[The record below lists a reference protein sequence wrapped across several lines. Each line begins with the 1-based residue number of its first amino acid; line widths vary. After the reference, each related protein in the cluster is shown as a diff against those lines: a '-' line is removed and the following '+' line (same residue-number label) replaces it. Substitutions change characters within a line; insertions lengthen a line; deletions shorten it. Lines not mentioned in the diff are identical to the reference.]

1 MESAMSV
8 TTDTRSNETE
18 LFESE
23 KKRFPNWVIT
33 VVSVAAALSLWEFFG
48 RDIDPLF
55 GSYPSAIFLA
65 FLGMMQTNALPAAF
79 ASSLQPFFA
88 GLAISVLAG
97 VPIGLL
103 LGRYRLFEAAFGIYV
118 TAGYATPLIAMV
130 PVLMLWFGLGFQ
142 VKVVIVVLM
151 SFFPICINTWAGVK
165 AVPNSLIEVGR
176 AFVAPGFEIM
186 RRIILPAVLP
196 YIMAGIRLAIGKAVI
211 AMIIAEFLT
220 QISGLGGLIINS
232 AQSFQTAEM
241 FVPIFLVMAFAVGLT
256 ALVGWLEKK
265 IAPWQSE
272 IAGDN
277 GM

>member
-1 MESAMSV
+1 MSV
-8 TTDTRSNETE
+8 TSDTNSNETV

-23 KKRFPNWVIT
+23 KSRFPSWAIT
-33 VVSVAAALSLWEFFG
+33 VASVAAALGIWEFFG

-55 GSYPSAIFLA
+55 GSYPSAIFQA
-65 FLGMMQTNALPAAF
+65 FLEMMQTNALSAAF

-103 LGRYRLFEAAFGIYV
+103 LGRYRFFEAAFGIYV

-241 FVPIFLVMAFAVGLT
+241 FVPIILVMAFAVGLT

>member
-1 MESAMSV
+1 
-8 TTDTRSNETE
+8 
-18 LFESE
+18 
-23 KKRFPNWVIT
+23 
-33 VVSVAAALSLWEFFG
+33 ALGLWEFFG

-65 FLGMMQTNALPAAF
+65 FLEMMQTNALPAAF

>member
-1 MESAMSV
+1 MSV
-8 TTDTRSNETE
+8 AVENSNDAVYA
-18 LFESE
+18 E
-23 KKRFPNWVIT
+23 KDRARVPNWVIT
-33 VVSVAAALSLWEFFG
+33 VISVLCAIGVWEYFG

-55 GSYPSAIFLA
+55 GSYPSAIFAA
-65 FLGMMQTNALPAAF
+65 FLEMMGSNQLPEAF
-79 ASSLQPFFA
+79 IASLQPFVV
-88 GLAISVLAG
+88 GLVISAIVG

-103 LGRYRLFEAAFGIYV
+103 LGRYRIFEAAFGIYV

-130 PVLMLWFGLGFQ
+130 PVLILWFGLGFE

-151 SFFPICINTWAGVK
+151 SFFPICINTWLGVK
-165 AVPNSLIEVGR
+165 AVPNTLIEVGR
-176 AFVAPGFEIM
+176 AFVASDFEIM
-186 RRIILPAVLP
+186 LRIVLPAVLP

-220 QISGLGGLIINS
+220 AISGLGGLIINS

-241 FVPIFLVMAFAVGLT
+241 FVPIILVMILAVGLT
-256 ALVGWLEKK
+256 AFVGWLEKK

-277 GM
+277 EM

>member
-1 MESAMSV
+1 MSV
-8 TTDTRSNETE
+8 TANSSNNDIVLAEGA
-18 LFESE
+18 
-23 KKRFPNWVIT
+23 KGRIPNWAITSLSVI
-33 VVSVAAALSLWEFFG
+33 VAIGIWEYFG

-55 GSYPSAIFLA
+55 GSYPSAIFQA
-65 FLGMMQTNALPAAF
+65 FLDMIGTNALPEAF

-88 GLAISVLAG
+88 GLAISILAG

-130 PVLMLWFGLGFQ
+130 PVLMLWFGLGFE

-232 AQSFQTAEM
+232 AQSFQTAQM
-241 FVPIFLVMAFAVGLT
+241 FVPIILVMAFAVGLT
-256 ALVGWLEKK
+256 GLVGWLEKK
-265 IAPWQSE
+265 IAPWQAE